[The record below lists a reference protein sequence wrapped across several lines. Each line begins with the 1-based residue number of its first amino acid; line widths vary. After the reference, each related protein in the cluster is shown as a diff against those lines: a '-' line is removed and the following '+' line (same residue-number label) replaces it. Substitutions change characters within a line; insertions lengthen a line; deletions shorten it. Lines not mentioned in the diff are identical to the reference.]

1 MITLGMDCGSVFFK
15 AVLVK
20 DGEIISSR
28 ISEGVGNRR
37 ELAQRLIDEVLEE
50 SGVSPSDVEA
60 VVSTGRGRDLVLQ
73 ADSVESEVNCL
84 ARAVQALCPGNGA
97 IIDLGGESI
106 TVVLCKDGEA
116 FDFNRNDKCAS
127 GSGRWLDVLSNALG
141 ISLEQIDEVVGQ
153 ATRKLPLTGQCG
165 VFMES
170 EVINSVNLGENVPD
184 IVAGICES
192 VSKFAGSQ
200 VKRIGA
206 NGKMVVTG
214 GVSRLACVTNWL
226 GEKLQSEIVS
236 LPINPQL
243 AAAYGA
249 ALIGV
254 KEA

>member
-15 AVLVK
+15 AVLLK
-20 DGEIISSR
+20 DGEIICSR

-37 ELAQRLIDEVLEE
+37 ELAQQLIDEVLEE
-50 SGVSPSDVEA
+50 SGLSPSNVDA
-60 VVSTGRGRDLVLQ
+60 VVSTGRGRDLVLH
-73 ADSVESEVNCL
+73 ADAVESEVNCL
-84 ARAVQALCPGNGA
+84 ARAVDALCPENAA

-106 TVVLCKDGEA
+106 TVVLSKDGEA

-141 ISLEQIDEVVGQ
+141 ISLERIDEVVGQ

-192 VSKFAGSQ
+192 VSKFAASQ
-200 VKRIGA
+200 AKRIGA
-206 NGKMVVTG
+206 NGRFVATG
-214 GVSRLACVTNWL
+214 GVARLACVTTLL
-226 GEKLQSEIVS
+226 GEKLQSEVIT

-249 ALIGV
+249 ALFGV
-254 KEA
+254 KDA